1 MTNFSVGNNKKN
13 NFLVAGGLER
23 GYNTVFTGG
32 ETVNKVSK
40 ILKYYE
46 NFSLVVDDSVLEEKV
61 NYNFNLVS

>member
-1 MTNFSVGNNKKN
+1 MFQEIHKQWPISLLVIIKKL

-40 ILKYYE
+40 ILKYYD
-46 NFSLVVDDSVLEEKV
+46 NFSLVIDDSVLEE
-61 NYNFNLVS
+61 